1 MGWSDFGPGLE
12 KLPDFPDDECAIY
25 GRIPDIDS
33 TDGFDCIIT
42 YSNNPAHETYD
53 EHLGLI
59 STTGMYR
66 YDLITGEAKV
76 RRVVYNIKPNDD
88 GNLERHIL
96 AQINY
101 GDIDTADCWSAN
113 HPTANYH
120 LRYMHTIAST
130 KNYIIIPETSFT
142 EDPCMYNN
150 WNSDNFEELHRIPR
164 NILAIFQHNKS
175 IKT

>member
-1 MGWSDFGPGLE
+1 MQLGWSDFGPGLE

-25 GRIPDIDS
+25 GRISDIDS
-33 TDGFDCIIT
+33 NGELDCIIT

-150 WNSDNFEELHRIPR
+150 WNSDNFTELHRIPR
-164 NILAIFQHNKS
+164 NILFFNI
-175 IKT
+175 IKA

>member
-25 GRIPDIDS
+25 GRISDIDS

-101 GDIDTADCWSAN
+101 GDIDTADCWSEN
-113 HPTANYH
+113 HPKANNH

-130 KNYIIIPETSFT
+130 KNYVIIPETSFT

-150 WNSDNFEELHRIPR
+150 WNSDNFTELHRIPR
-164 NILAIFQHNKS
+164 NILFFNI
-175 IKT
+175 IKA

>member
-1 MGWSDFGPGLE
+1 MGWSDFGQGLE
-12 KLPDFPDDECAIY
+12 KFPGFPDDKCAIY
-25 GRIPDIDS
+25 GRISDIDS
-33 TDGFDCIIT
+33 TDELDCIIT

-76 RRVVYNIKPNDD
+76 GRVVYNIKPNDD
-88 GNLERHIL
+88 GNLERHIF

-101 GDIDTADCWSAN
+101 GDIDTADCWSEN
-113 HPTANYH
+113 HPKANNH

-130 KNYIIIPETSFT
+130 KNYVIIPETSFT
-142 EDPCMYNN
+142 EDPCMYDN
-150 WNSDNFEELHRIPR
+150 WNSDNFTELHRIPR
-164 NILAIFQHNKS
+164 NILFFNI
-175 IKT
+175 IKA

>member
-12 KLPDFPDDECAIY
+12 KFPGFPDDKCAIY
-25 GRIPDIDS
+25 GRISDIDS
-33 TDGFDCIIT
+33 TDELDCIIT

-76 RRVVYNIKPNDD
+76 GRVVYNIKPNDD

-164 NILAIFQHNKS
+164 NILFFNI
-175 IKT
+175 IKA

>member
-12 KLPDFPDDECAIY
+12 KLPDFPDDKCDIY
-25 GRIPDIDS
+25 GRNSDIDS
-33 TDGFDCIIT
+33 KDETNCIIT

-53 EHLGLI
+53 QHLGLI

-66 YDLITGEAKV
+66 YDKISGEGKV
-76 RRVVYNIKPNDD
+76 SRVVYNIKPNDD
-88 GNLERHIL
+88 GKLERHIL
-96 AQINY
+96 SQINY
-101 GDIDTADCWSAN
+101 ADIDTADCWSDN

-150 WNSDNFEELHRIPR
+150 WNSDNFAELHHIPR
-164 NILAIFQHNKS
+164 NILFS
-175 IKT
+175 IIKKY